1 MGGGGNIEEFN
12 NNIKEINNNINEL
25 EINITNFNNTHT
37 HNKIT
42 NYNILNINNEVT
54 YYKNYENIFNK
65 YNNNYML
72 IRYVND
78 KLVHII
84 YLFKII
90 NYGIKNIDN
99 NLIDFNNIINYF
111 IKNIYKYRLQIELLY
126 INQEKQD
133 NIDIEMKNIT
143 IDKKKLDEIQINYE
157 QKKYNIDKQIKEND
171 NDLNDANNNSIFQKM
186 REMYNKNV

>member
-1 MGGGGNIEEFN
+1 
-12 NNIKEINNNINEL
+12 
-25 EINITNFNNTHT
+25 
-37 HNKIT
+37 
-42 NYNILNINNEVT
+42 
-54 YYKNYENIFNK
+54 
-65 YNNNYML
+65 ML

-84 YLFKII
+84 NLFKII

-133 NIDIEMKNIT
+133 NIDIEMNNNNFT

-186 REMYNKNV
+186 RQMYNKHDKIPKNETNV